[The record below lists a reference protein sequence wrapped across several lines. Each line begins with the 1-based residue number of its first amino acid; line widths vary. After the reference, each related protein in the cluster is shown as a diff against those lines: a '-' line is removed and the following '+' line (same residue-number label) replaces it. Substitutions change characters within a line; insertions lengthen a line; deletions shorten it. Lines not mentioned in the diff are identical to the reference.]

1 VRSRPA
7 KEAES
12 GGAREALE
20 RKLRLLP
27 ARPGVYFFKDGR
39 GDVLYIGKAKRLS
52 SRVRSYFGKDAG
64 ARGPRISRLARIARD
79 IDYIVTDTEVEA
91 LILEARLIREH
102 QPHYNINLK
111 DDKRYPYLKL
121 TRGHPF
127 PRLLLARRLEEDGS
141 KYFGPYT
148 DVRSL
153 RLTMKLIRTAFPLRS
168 CSDRRLLRDERECL
182 YYFIG
187 QCAAPCTR
195 RIDEAGYA
203 GLVRGLERLLS
214 GGGAEVVEEMRL
226 AMDAASERLDFEEA
240 ARLRDGIRALESVA
254 RRQKVARAGDMDE
267 DYIGLA
273 AMGDEACVAVLR
285 VREGQLV
292 GKEQRLLSGVR
303 GRPEAEVLSSFIAQ
317 FYLGSDEIPR
327 TIVVTPAPEEG
338 DILAEGLSAR
348 AGRRVA
354 FHVPE
359 RGRPRGLWIMA
370 ARNAHL
376 VIEERALPPRA
387 KRIDPAVYDL
397 QRSLGL
403 DAPPV
408 RLECLDVSTLQG
420 RFTVGAVVTFEN
432 GRSKKNGYR
441 RYRIRAVERPDDFAS
456 VREVVGRRVGRLLSG
471 EGSLP
476 DLLVVDGGAGQVS
489 AAREALRSLGA
500 ELPVVGLAKRE
511 ETVVFA
517 DGRRDLRLPASSA
530 GLRLLMRARD
540 EAHRF
545 AVGYHRRLRS
555 RALTASELDGV
566 RGVGPVLKARL
577 LKAFGSVA
585 ALRGAGVEEI
595 ARVRGVGRRLAEEV
609 LRRMRAGPGDD
620 T

>member
-1 VRSRPA
+1 
-7 KEAES
+7 
-12 GGAREALE
+12 
-20 RKLRLLP
+20 
-27 ARPGVYFFKDGR
+27 
-39 GDVLYIGKAKRLS
+39 
-52 SRVRSYFGKDAG
+52 
-64 ARGPRISRLARIARD
+64 
-79 IDYIVTDTEVEA
+79 
-91 LILEARLIREH
+91 
-102 QPHYNINLK
+102 
-111 DDKRYPYLKL
+111 
-121 TRGHPF
+121 
-127 PRLLLARRLEEDGS
+127 
-141 KYFGPYT
+141 
-148 DVRSL
+148 
-153 RLTMKLIRTAFPLRS
+153 
-168 CSDRRLLRDERECL
+168 
-182 YYFIG
+182 
-187 QCAAPCTR
+187 
-195 RIDEAGYA
+195 
-203 GLVRGLERLLS
+203 
-214 GGGAEVVEEMRL
+214 
-226 AMDAASERLDFEEA
+226 
-240 ARLRDGIRALESVA
+240 
-254 RRQKVARAGDMDE
+254 
-267 DYIGLA
+267 
-273 AMGDEACVAVLR
+273 
-285 VREGQLV
+285 
-292 GKEQRLLSGVR
+292 
-303 GRPEAEVLSSFIAQ
+303 
-317 FYLGSDEIPR
+317 
-327 TIVVTPAPEEG
+327 
-338 DILAEGLSAR
+338 
-348 AGRRVA
+348 
-354 FHVPE
+354 
-359 RGRPRGLWIMA
+359 MA